1 MTLLI
6 VFAVIGFFV
15 VLCLLGVIGKILG
28 VIFQLFF
35 SIVGE
40 GCGNCLGCLIW
51 IIGIIIVFCVC
62 L

>member
-1 MTLLI
+1 MILLI

-28 VIFQLFF
+28 VILQLFV
-35 SIVGE
+35 SIISE

-51 IIGIIIVFCVC
+51 IIAIIVVCAVC